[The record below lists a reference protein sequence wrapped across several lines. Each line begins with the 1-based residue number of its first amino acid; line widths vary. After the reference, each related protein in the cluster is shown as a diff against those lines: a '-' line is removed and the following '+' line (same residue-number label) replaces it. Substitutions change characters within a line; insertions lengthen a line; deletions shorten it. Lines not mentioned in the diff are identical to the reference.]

1 MAHQQAT
8 SAVVTLRLARVVPS
22 DNQVVNPFAR
32 GKMEP
37 KGTPFPQGPAGHR
50 LKPGK
55 EHFRFTPGRSKPGPG
70 RVEAGTESQPAGAEE
85 KENDEKRRE
94 KLNEAEGPPGRSVQ
108 GTSPKRKP
116 PAAAAI
122 RP

>member
-8 SAVVTLRLARVVPS
+8 AAVVTLRLARVVPS
-22 DNQVVNPFAR
+22 EDQVVDPFAR

-37 KGTPFPQGPAGHR
+37 KGAPFPQGPAGHR

-70 RVEAGTESQPAGAEE
+70 RVEAGTESQPASAEK

-94 KLNEAEGPPGRSVQ
+94 KLDEAEGPPGTGVQ
-108 GTSPKRKP
+108 GASSPGKP